1 MEVFSLESFLLYGWC
16 IKLLRRMCFTLT
28 WLYLESI
35 NPSSTTPPQST
46 TSSTL
51 SSGDVHVINLRHVSN
66 LSITPQS
73 QQNGITIDPS
83 ALPRI
88 NVTKVQQRIRKNVA
102 DRQKEINSRGVN
114 VSQEA
119 QQLFDSLRK
128 V

>member
-1 MEVFSLESFLLYGWC
+1 M
-16 IKLLRRMCFTLT
+16 T